1 MTFSQE
7 KERILSFSK
16 RGNAVSKTKA
26 PIKKPKHFPILFG
39 NNRLQFSFRWDTFL
53 LRKIR

>member
-1 MTFSQE
+1 MSSNPPKEANIEIDIMTFSQE

-26 PIKKPKHFPILFG
+26 PIKKPKA
-39 NNRLQFSFRWDTFL
+39 FSNPFW
-53 LRKIR
+53 